1 MNDQVAMQR
10 AVMAMFYHSISTD
23 ELPTHM
29 MCPGGDKSWCKFNRA
44 IAKGEPPPKHNPTIL
59 RNLARIVRK
68 VILDLSSDALME
80 RCVLGATQNQNE
92 SFNSL
97 IWRRYVKTELCSL
110 DVVEISV
117 SLAVITFNSGQEI
130 LKGLFDKL
138 KYRYTPTLA
147 HFLIKSD
154 DRRIWLASYRG
165 KELLKKRR
173 QQLRLDSVSLAEE
186 QREAEG
192 ETYGSGRF

>member
-1 MNDQVAMQR
+1 MNDPVAMQR
-10 AVMAMFYHSISTD
+10 AVMAIFYSTD
-23 ELPTHM
+23 EHPLHM

-44 IAKGEPPPKHNPTIL
+44 VAKGESPPKHNPTIP
-59 RNLARIVRK
+59 RNLAHIVKK
-68 VILDLSSDALME
+68 VFLDLLSDTLME

-97 IWRRYVKTELCSL
+97 IWRRCVKTEFCSL

-117 SLAVITFNSGQEI
+117 SLTFNSGQEA
-130 LKGLFDKL
+130 LKGLFGRL
-138 KYRYTPTLA
+138 KYQYTPTLA
-147 HFLIKSD
+147 NFLKKSD
-154 DRRIWLASYRG
+154 DRRMWLASYRG
-165 KELLKKRR
+165 KELVRNRR
-173 QQLRLDSVSLAEE
+173 QQLRLDNVSLAEK